1 MAKYKFNLF
10 LLIPIF
16 CADFTICSTITQE
29 TFENFKKEVRKE
41 LAIRD
46 QTIAALKNEQVEH
59 TLKIQELRS
68 EVEQLKSSNNNVHQ
82 DIDTLESQYLEHKKM
97 AKFAGVIETCSELPS
112 YGVLNSD
119 FYFIDPDG

>member
-82 DIDTLESQYLEHKKM
+82 DIDTLESQYLEHRKN
-97 AKFAGVIETCSELPS
+97 G
-112 YGVLNSD
+112 
-119 FYFIDPDG
+119 